1 VSCSPRGCLGL
12 RVGCWVTRGI
22 QERASTEERGGGI
35 GVHKFGGCDCSPP
48 RSLIDLLEYR
58 SVVCLDLRLVWPGL
72 GETRSRGVREVWGGV
87 DWRGKGRG
95 VATASREGRRKF
107 DLLDSCSILSVSCSY
122 SLRTYVCL
130 LLFDRPLGASS
141 QHDSRGNHRSHTPG
155 EKTLAS
161 RQARP

>member
-1 VSCSPRGCLGL
+1 MSCSPRGCLGL

-72 GETRSRGVREVWGGV
+72 GETRSRG
-87 DWRGKGRG
+87 
-95 VATASREGRRKF
+95 GRRRSRGRKENIF
-107 DLLDSCSILSVSCSY
+107 VFIFFHYGLLCLLAPSRLPACLPWLLILLSFGVHFRLLLMYHAFVSL
-122 SLRTYVCL
+122 SLRV
-130 LLFDRPLGASS
+130 
-141 QHDSRGNHRSHTPG
+141 
-155 EKTLAS
+155 
-161 RQARP
+161 